1 MPENFLRKLTRVE
14 SIVIVVIM
22 LAIICFCIL
31 LVRNIQQ
38 AKLAGAFQEKMSIS
52 DLLLQKKRAKN
63 TNITDVQYIG
73 AWMTFQYVNFIFNL
87 PEEYLRTSLQIRDTN
102 YPNIT
107 LGKYLRKN
115 KLIRGEF
122 VTSVQKAV
130 RAYLVTHPL
139 KQ

>member
-1 MPENFLRKLTRVE
+1 MPENFLRKLTRAE

-122 VTSVQKAV
+122 ITSVQKAV

>member
-1 MPENFLRKLTRVE
+1 MPENFLRKLTRGE

-87 PEEYLRTSLQIRDTN
+87 PEEYLRTSLQIKDTN